1 MYLFVRRSN
10 VNISS
15 NASPTRSSSI
25 LASTFFLVSKAQA
38 FNSSSTAS
46 HTFGFVTKPEKYLF
60 DIAIVR
66 DTKLPKMFAKS
77 ELILSITRSQVIVP
91 SCAKGISCK
100 Q

>member
-10 VNISS
+10 VNTSS
-15 NASPTRSSSI
+15 NASPTRRSSI

-91 SCAKGISCK
+91 SWANGISCK